1 MIIMVMLRIAFA
13 KCHAVPFPPVPH
25 SVHHLFPFSHP
36 LSQEAAALW
45 YERQIL
51 IIIIIRVHV
60 I

>member
-1 MIIMVMLRIAFA
+1 MQYLFLHDIWMMNT
-13 KCHAVPFPPVPH
+13 VPH
-25 SVHHLFPFSHP
+25 SVHHPFPFSHP